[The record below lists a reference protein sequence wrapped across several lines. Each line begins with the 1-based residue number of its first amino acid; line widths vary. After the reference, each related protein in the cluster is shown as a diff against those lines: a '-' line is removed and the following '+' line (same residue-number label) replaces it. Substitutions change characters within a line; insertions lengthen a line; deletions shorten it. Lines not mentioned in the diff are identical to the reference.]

1 LSSDGNHVS
10 KDVFDLFKEYT
21 DEKFNVLH
29 ECDQRIEGKLDTLI
43 EKLEATEQKKQD
55 RKFGTREKVII
66 AGVATV
72 FGAVSSFVIH
82 LVKGG

>member
-1 LSSDGNHVS
+1 M
-10 KDVFDLFKEYT
+10 FKEYT

-29 ECDQRIEGKLDTLI
+29 DCDKRIEGKLDTLI
-43 EKLEATEQKKQD
+43 ADLKAAQEKKQD

-66 AGVATV
+66 AGVATL